1 MRQSDGND
9 PIRNSGISLFQEMD
23 LFSISFYNFADKA
36 I

>member
-9 PIRNSGISLFQEMD
+9 PIRNGGIFLFQEMD
-23 LFSISFYNFADKA
+23 LISISFYNFANKA